1 MAGNIA
7 NPATPA
13 LILPFEWISLAIHFP
28 AAKVQALQDTISGL
42 QKENIALKAEKSA
55 VQNAYNTL
63 VARLTVYQSDQS
75 TSEDGPVNVKL
86 RSVPIPT
93 IPLLNAPPVI
103 QLNRVD
109 YPRVRYWL
117 EKDWKEFRTSAE
129 GQGCSAMAFIED
141 ENGRE
146 LTSEKTSNVLQTMR
160 SIWHQLRNNGLIDA
174 RTTWSSMLHQV
185 KKMFR
190 GELVQMCPELNLC
203 EDSWKSDFLAKK
215 YYSSFK
221 QTWFTNKSDE
231 KLNSATKR
239 KAKSEAVE
247 DADSPTAL
255 SNTKCTKISMFTD
268 SNDTS
273 GDGNVSTDWPSLDSN
288 ESSLSSGSKV
298 SATLLSS
305 SSPLVSWSQRD
316 PGARTQPDSS
326 ACTPGE
332 TIWGSGLSGVVEEEH
347 TSIVDV
353 ALIKNPLSSLRAT
366 APPAVSASP
375 EATTRTLE
383 RRSASPSN
391 EHTGAVNEGSQV
403 EVPSTSHNGGTANVS
418 QPSVQQTAPRPTD
431 VSGKKKTWR
440 PPSNKSGRNNSV
452 DRWTTSTVISK
463 HCLMKRRR

>member
-1 MAGNIA
+1 MAGNVA
-7 NPATPA
+7 NPATPT

-86 RSVPIPT
+86 RLVPIPT
-93 IPLLNAPPVI
+93 IPLLNAPLVI

-129 GQGCSAMAFIED
+129 GQGCSATAFIED

-146 LTSEKTSNVLQTMR
+146 LASKKTSNVLQTMR
-160 SIWHQLRNNGLIDA
+160 SIWQQLRNNGLIDA
-174 RTTWSSMLHQV
+174 RTTWSSMSHQV
-185 KKMFR
+185 KKMFC

-203 EDSWKSDFLAKK
+203 EDLWKSDFLAKK

-239 KAKSEAVE
+239 KAKSEAVK

-255 SNTKCTKISMFTD
+255 SNTKRTKISMFTD

-273 GDGNVSTDWPSLDSN
+273 GDGN
-288 ESSLSSGSKV
+288 V

-353 ALIKNPLSSLRAT
+353 ALIKNPL
-366 APPAVSASP
+366 
-375 EATTRTLE
+375 
-383 RRSASPSN
+383 
-391 EHTGAVNEGSQV
+391 
-403 EVPSTSHNGGTANVS
+403 
-418 QPSVQQTAPRPTD
+418 
-431 VSGKKKTWR
+431 
-440 PPSNKSGRNNSV
+440 
-452 DRWTTSTVISK
+452 
-463 HCLMKRRR
+463 